1 MNTFDIILGLL
12 LVVGVIRG
20 YSRGFFL
27 EVTSLVGLG
36 LGIYGAIHFSYFLGD
51 YLKDRMDWDESM
63 IQLVALAGTFLIILL
78 ALVFLGKALTKVAD
92 TIAEWRG
99 DPRKSQITV
108 RDLLNFTSGME
119 TGFNEIYGRSSANK
133 LKLALELDAI
143 RDRGKSFIY
152 GLVSFFFR
160 YLEEVLPRIG
170 DAGGFAAA
178 NAQVFDEIIWP
189 HFWAVQILMMVTIVV
204 FVCFTEIDRSLG
216 EGRLRAMFFGGSAHT
231 A

>member
-12 LVVGVIRG
+12 LVVGVMRG

-92 TIAEWRG
+92 TIALG
-99 DPRKSQITV
+99 
-108 RDLLNFTSGME
+108 LF
-119 TGFNEIYGRSSANK
+119 NK
-133 LKLALELDAI
+133 LMGAIFALFKYALILSVVLLVYDGISDAMKFVNKEEAKESVLYDPIKNLAPSIFPSIVKVE
-143 RDRGKSFIY
+143 RKTGK
-152 GLVSFFFR
+152 
-160 YLEEVLPRIG
+160 
-170 DAGGFAAA
+170 
-178 NAQVFDEIIWP
+178 
-189 HFWAVQILMMVTIVV
+189 
-204 FVCFTEIDRSLG
+204 
-216 EGRLRAMFFGGSAHT
+216 
-231 A
+231 